1 MKGLEALKQIKRVC
15 ECEFDFEVNIGNS
28 YRIIEKE
35 LKALAI
41 IRNHYHLCNG
51 MEARILLLTNDQ
63 FSWDQY
69 DLLKEVLK
77 NE

>member
-1 MKGLEALKQIKRVC
+1 MKGLEALNKIAIEMGLRGYNKPM
-15 ECEFDFEVNIGNS
+15 EEFA
-28 YRIIEKE
+28 IIEKE
-35 LKALAI
+35 LKALEI